1 MVRKAFKDDG
11 KDQSITGNELADQMA
26 KDSMKLMNTHVES
39 KQNPVRILANIIL
52 RTEPSNI
59 MIEATRAI
67 RNLSKT

>member
-1 MVRKAFKDDG
+1 
-11 KDQSITGNELADQMA
+11 MA
-26 KDSMKLMNTHVES
+26 KDSMKLMNVHVES